1 MAQQAPD
8 PSLPSRDATVLRP
21 ARASDALQLTQPL
34 HKALIER
41 PLAEALACG
50 GRRLSW
56 GSLVDRVARLAAV
69 LQAQGL
75 RPGDRVGML
84 GLNSDH
90 YVLYFYAAW
99 WAGGVVNPVNM
110 RWSAA
115 EIAYSLDDCDTRLL
129 LVDETFHATAAT
141 LPGRSRSLTTL
152 LHWGNGPAPAGFI
165 DGPALLAAATPVAD
179 SGRSGDD
186 LAAVMYTG
194 GTTGRPKGVM
204 LSQANLYLN
213 ALCANQAAL
222 RPAAS
227 VGINTTPMFHVGG
240 LGLTLQLV
248 QRLCRQV
255 VLPAFDELAVLQTI
269 AQERGSETF
278 LVPTMLKRLIE
289 HPRFADFDTSSL
301 QLVLYGA
308 APIDEALLAAAQ
320 QALPRAG
327 FCQLYGMTELS
338 PVVTA
343 LPAACHLPGQPAER
357 LRSVGQPVPIAEL
370 RIVDVDDQPLPAGEV
385 GEIVVRGP
393 LVMQGYWGQPEL
405 SAQALRSGWM
415 HTGDGG
421 RMDADGFVYVVDRL
435 KDMIV
440 SGGENVYSA
449 EVENAIS
456 QLPQVSMAAV
466 IGVPDARWGERV
478 HAAVVLRPGAVLDAQ
493 ALQAHCRTLIAGY
506 KCPRSV
512 DFREALPL
520 SAAGKVLKVELRAP
534 FWAGRS
540 RNVN

>member
-1 MAQQAPD
+1 M
-8 PSLPSRDATVLRP
+8 
-21 ARASDALQLTQPL
+21 QLTQPL

-41 PLAEALACG
+41 PQAEALVCG
-50 GRRLSW
+50 ARRMAW
-56 GSLVDRVARLAAV
+56 ADFVDRVGRLAAV
-69 LQAQGL
+69 LRAQGL
-75 RPGDRVGML
+75 QPGDRVGML

-90 YVLYFYAAW
+90 YVVFFYAVW
-99 WAGGVVNPVNM
+99 WAGGVINPVNM

-129 LVDETFHATAAT
+129 LVDEQFHATAAG
-141 LPGRSRSLTTL
+141 LHERSRSLRTL
-152 LHWGNGPAPAGFI
+152 LHWGNGAAPAGFV
-165 DGPALLAAATPVAD
+165 DGPAAVAQATPVPDALR
-179 SGRSGDD
+179 GGND

-204 LSQANLYLN
+204 LSHANLYLN
-213 ALCANQAAL
+213 ALCTNQAAT
-222 RPAAS
+222 RPVES
-227 VGINTTPMFHVGG
+227 VGINTAPMFHVGG
-240 LGLTLQLV
+240 MGLTLQLV

-255 VLPAFDELAVLQTI
+255 VLPAFDELPVLQAI
-269 AQERGSETF
+269 ADERGTETF

-289 HPRFADFDTSSL
+289 HPRFAEFDTRCL

-308 APIDEALLAAAQ
+308 APIDEALLARAQ
-320 QALPRAG
+320 AALPAAG

-343 LPAACHLPGQPAER
+343 LPAWCHAPGQPKER
-357 LRSVGQPVPIAEL
+357 LRSVGRTVPIAEL
-370 RIVDVDDQPLPAGEV
+370 RIVDVDDRPVPPGTV
-385 GEIVVRGP
+385 GEIAVRGP
-393 LVMQGYWGQPEL
+393 LVMQGYWGQPEQT
-405 SAQALRSGWM
+405 AAALRDGWM

-449 EVENAIS
+449 EVENAIT
-456 QLPQVSMAAV
+456 QLPQVGMAAV
-466 IGVPDARWGERV
+466 IGVPDERWGERV
-478 HAAVVLRPGAVLDAQ
+478 HAVVVLRPGQTLSAETLI
-493 ALQAHCRTLIAGY
+493 AHCRTLIAGY

-512 DFREALPL
+512 EFRDALPL
-520 SAAGKVLKVELRAP
+520 SAAGKVLKVDLRAP

-540 RNVN
+540 RQVN